1 MFKSVQK
8 NIAENIRNYL
18 KNKLTFNFQQAK
30 NLFYRPLK
38 NIYSFLNS
46 CFQLAYNSSISE
58 PNTIS
63 CFQFKNNFVEAVT
76 QIVDTNS
83 VN

>member
-1 MFKSVQK
+1 MKCESPNKVSVQIRAK

-46 CFQLAYNSSISE
+46 YFQLAYNSSISE
-58 PNTIS
+58 PNTIFLFS
-63 CFQFKNNFVEAVT
+63 IQK
-76 QIVDTNS
+76 
-83 VN
+83 